1 MNARFVPIVLAAAF
15 VALPVAASAKKKQAA
30 PPAAPAPMTS
40 PMAQPMASAMP
51 ASSAPVSAPVPA
63 SGANKQPQT
72 APNPGAAEANPST
85 VKGPGGYTTEGAS
98 QSQSA
103 PATYG
108 GDPNASGNDFTSS
121 PPLGPQK
128 NLGKPINRTV
138 HYVAGDYIAPPIVYN
153 NYAPGTKG
161 TNYRSYAGRAVFELP
176 LGQYDVYV
184 GGEARK
190 YSYATRAGLTTGIGA
205 QGRGFVPSFDAVDY
219 DYDVRAGVKL
229 IGPRVYGA
237 VSYLTR
243 GSNFEPRERGLGY
256 GIEKLADV
264 DQNFSLHGNVFF
276 YPNVGGQY
284 GVVGVGNGFGVSY
297 REVRYL
303 IGASIQ
309 PNHSPL
315 FLDAGFLGDRS
326 KPRTDAPV
334 GFNHQGPY
342 VGLGLHF

>member
-1 MNARFVPIVLAAAF
+1 MNARFVAVLLVAAF
-15 VALPVAASAKKKQAA
+15 VALPAAASAKKQTA
-30 PPAAPAPMTS
+30 PPAAPAPMSS
-40 PMAQPMASAMP
+40 PMAAPASA
-51 ASSAPVSAPVPA
+51 SVPA
-63 SGANKQPQT
+63 GGSDKQPQT
-72 APNPGAAEANPST
+72 APNPGAAEAMPST
-85 VKGPGGYTTEGAS
+85 VQGPAGYTTEPAP

-103 PATYG
+103 PARYG

-121 PPLGPQK
+121 PPLGPQR
-128 NLGKPINRTV
+128 NLGKRVNRTV
-138 HYVAGDYIAPPIVYN
+138 RYVAGDYVAPPIVYDEL
-153 NYAPGTKG
+153 APGTKG
-161 TNYRSYAGRAVFELP
+161 NDYRSNAARAAFELP
-176 LGQYDVYV
+176 LGRYDVYV
-184 GGEARK
+184 GGESRQ
-190 YSYATRAGLTTGIGA
+190 YAYQTQAGLVTGIGP
-205 QGRGFVPSFDAVDY
+205 QGTGFVPSFTAVDY
-219 DYDVRAGVKL
+219 DYDVRAGIKVT
-229 IGPRVYGA
+229 GPRLYGA

-243 GSNFEPRERGLGY
+243 GSSFEPREHGVGY

-284 GVVGVGNGFGVSY
+284 GVAGAGSGLGVSY

-303 IGASIQ
+303 IGASVQ
-309 PNHSPL
+309 PNHSPV